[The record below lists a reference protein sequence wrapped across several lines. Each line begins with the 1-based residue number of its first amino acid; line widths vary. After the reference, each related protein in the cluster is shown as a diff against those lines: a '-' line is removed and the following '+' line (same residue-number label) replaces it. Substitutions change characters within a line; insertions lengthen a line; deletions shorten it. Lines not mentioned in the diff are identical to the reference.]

1 MNLVYIKSFSKS
13 LKIRESRSTG
23 SGKSNSGNEPEGGI
37 MKFKGLNNGQRQAVI
52 TKVCVAGRI
61 PLPGAP
67 DEEILQGV
75 LSGDLEIVVQKA
87 MQILFDR
94 HGRRIPPRGLVAAV
108 CDPNRDFRLDQPSL
122 DYANR
127 LARLEQ
133 AGLPAGISAAEFEA
147 RASALLLAIS
157 QNSRI
162 KNLLNGVYL
171 PIVIPQMDIAN
182 LGEVTEK
189 LVEAAGASYLQ
200 QFPNR
205 SFTNHRKG
213 ELAGQ
218 ATIVSGSRYE
228 QLLACLDKGAV
239 VGYFPA
245 CLQGFSVHAQREQMV
260 ALPED
265 FILSGPLDAAIGW
278 MMYPDILGRDFQ
290 TPGYD
295 CSAVNWQL
303 ADYSLDFKANDDVA
317 DFGYGAYLGRA
328 YDYDSGGLLL
338 LG

>member
-1 MNLVYIKSFSKS
+1 ML
-13 LKIRESRSTG
+13 
-23 SGKSNSGNEPEGGI
+23 
-37 MKFKGLNNGQRQAVI
+37 FKGLNSKQRQAALVKI
-52 TKVCVAGRI
+52 CAAGRK
-61 PLPGAP
+61 LLLNAT

-108 CDPNRDFRLDQPSL
+108 CDPNRYFRLDQPSL

-147 RASALLLAIS
+147 RASALLSSIGE
-157 QNSRI
+157 NKWI

-171 PIVIPQMDIAN
+171 PVIIPQMNISD
-182 LGEVTEK
+182 LGAVTEQ
-189 LVEAAGASYLQ
+189 LVSAAEKSYLS

-239 VGYFPA
+239 VGIYFPA
-245 CLQGFSVHAQREQMV
+245 CLQGFSVDAQREQMLS
-260 ALPED
+260 LPEN
-265 FILSGPLDAAIGW
+265 FILSGSVESAIAWG
-278 MMYPDILGRDFQ
+278 MYPDILGRDFH

-295 CSAVNWQL
+295 CSAVQWRSS
-303 ADYSLDFKANDDVA
+303 DYSLSF
-317 DFGYGAYLGRA
+317 GAYDVNAGFGLRASLGYA
-328 YDYDSGGLLL
+328 SDYFSGGLLL